1 MRLATPSGFATEV
14 FLLERPDG
22 DLLPEGAWTLV
33 GDQRL
38 HDAWTQAGLP
48 EPDHALWVAVPE
60 EEKRL
65 RTVIPWLEHWAR
77 VPLHRDATV
86 VALGGGVLTDLT
98 GLAASLYLRGVA
110 WQVWPTTLLAMADA
124 ALGGKTGADLAAGKN
139 LVGAFHP
146 PRRLVACTDFL
157 AGLPERHLQN
167 GRWELVKTAL
177 IQGEMA
183 WAMDMLQDGPV
194 KVRWVER
201 ALAFK
206 AGVVHRDP
214 REAGER
220 RLLNLGHTLGHAL
233 EAASGYQLLHG
244 EAVGLGLLGACLLA
258 EEQGLKPFPAS
269 LLDPLAR
276 RLTPLASLVAPWRD
290 CLPLLARDKKATR
303 ASGPAEE
310 APAIMIQC
318 ILPAT
323 ERSRRAAGAAPPGL
337 GISPCQAPVPA
348 PPGEPPCLT
357 SAFPFSCSFSW
368 RFRPPRRMS
377 GPSCSRPA
385 PSS

>member
-14 FLLERPDG
+14 FLLERPDRG
-22 DLLPEGAWTLV
+22 LLPEGPWTLV

-38 HDAWTQAGLP
+38 RETWARAEMP
-48 EPDHALWVAVPE
+48 EPAHALWVEVPE

-65 RTVIPWLEHWAR
+65 HTVIPWLEHWAE

-98 GLAASLYLRGVA
+98 GFAASLYLRGVA

-139 LVGAFHP
+139 LVGAFHS

-167 GRWELVKTAL
+167 GRWELIKTAL

-183 WAMDMLQDGPV
+183 WALEMLQDGPV
-194 KVRWVER
+194 KFSWVER

-214 REAGER
+214 RESGER

-244 EAVGLGLLGACLLA
+244 EAVGLGLLGSCLLA

-269 LLDPLAR
+269 FLEPLTRQLSPLSPLA
-276 RLTPLASLVAPWRD
+276 ASWRD
-290 CLPLLARDKKATR
+290 CLPLLTRDKKALR
-303 ASGPAEE
+303 APGHTEE
-310 APAIMIQC
+310 ASAIEIQC
-318 ILPAT
+318 ILPRPNEPAVQ
-323 ERSRRAAGAAPPGL
+323 RALPPQAWE
-337 GISPCQAPVPA
+337 SPHARLLSLLHQESLRA
-348 PPGEPPCLT
+348 
-357 SAFPFSCSFSW
+357 
-368 RFRPPRRMS
+368 
-377 GPSCSRPA
+377 
-385 PSS
+385 

>member
-1 MRLATPSGFATEV
+1 MRLATPQGFATEV
-14 FLLERPDG
+14 FLVEDPDR

-38 HDAWTQAGLP
+38 RDAWTRAGMP
-48 EPDHALWVAVPE
+48 EPAHALWVAVPE
-60 EEKRL
+60 EEKKL

-146 PRRLVACTDFL
+146 PRRLVACTSFL
-157 AGLPERHLQN
+157 ERLPVRHIEN

-183 WAMDMLQDGPV
+183 WAMEMLQEGPV
-194 KVRWVER
+194 KFAWVER

-206 AGVVHRDP
+206 ADVVHRDP

-244 EAVGLGLLGACLLA
+244 EAVGLGLLAACLLA
-258 EEQGLKPFPAS
+258 EEQGLKAFPPT

-276 RLTPLASLVAPWRD
+276 RLAPLAPLVAAWGD
-290 CLPLLARDKKATR
+290 CLPLLARDKKAKR
-303 ASGPAEE
+303 ASGHTEDTPATE
-310 APAIMIQC
+310 IHC
-318 ILPAT
+318 ILP
-323 ERSRRAAGAAPPGL
+323 R
-337 GISPCQAPVPA
+337 
-348 PPGEPPCLT
+348 PGEPAVQRVL
-357 SAFPFSCSFSW
+357 
-368 RFRPPRRMS
+368 PPQ
-377 GPSCSRPA
+377 A
-385 PSS
+385 WESSHARLLSLLHRESVRA

>member
-1 MRLATPSGFATEV
+1 MRLATPAGFATEV
-14 FLLERPDG
+14 FLLDRPDR
-22 DLLPEGAWTLV
+22 DLLPDGAWTLV
-33 GDQRL
+33 GDLRL
-38 HDAWTQAGLP
+38 RDAWTQAGMP
-48 EPDHALWVAVPE
+48 EPAHALWVAVPE
-60 EEKRL
+60 EEKKL

-86 VALGGGVLTDLT
+86 VALGGGVLSDLT

-146 PRRLVACTDFL
+146 PRRLVACTDL
-157 AGLPERHLQN
+157 LVSLPERHLQN
-167 GRWELVKTAL
+167 GRWELIKTAM
-177 IQGEMA
+177 IQGEMP
-183 WAMDMLQDGPV
+183 WAMEMLTDAPL
-194 KVRWVER
+194 KLPWVER

-244 EAVGLGLLGACLLA
+244 EAVGLGLLASCFLA
-258 EEQGLKPFPAS
+258 EEQGLKPCPAS
-269 LLDPLAR
+269 LIDSLAR
-276 RLTPLASLVAPWRD
+276 RLAPLTPLVATWRD

-303 ASGPAEE
+303 APGHTEE
-310 APAIMIQC
+310 APLIQIQC
-318 ILPAT
+318 ILP
-323 ERSRRAAGAAPPGL
+323 R
-337 GISPCQAPVPA
+337 
-348 PPGEPPCLT
+348 PGEPAIQRAL
-357 SAFPFSCSFSW
+357 
-368 RFRPPRRMS
+368 PPQAWESPHAKLLALLQQESVR
-377 GPSCSRPA
+377 A
-385 PSS
+385 

>member
-1 MRLATPSGFATEV
+1 M
-14 FLLERPDG
+14 
-22 DLLPEGAWTLV
+22 
-33 GDQRL
+33 
-38 HDAWTQAGLP
+38 
-48 EPDHALWVAVPE
+48 AVPE
-60 EEKRL
+60 EEKKL

-77 VPLHRDATV
+77 VPLHRDTTV

-146 PRRLVACTDFL
+146 PRRLVACTSFL
-157 AGLPERHLQN
+157 EGLPPRHVEN

-183 WAMDMLQDGPV
+183 WAMEMLQEGPV
-194 KVRWVER
+194 KIAWVER

-244 EAVGLGLLGACLLA
+244 EAVGLGLLGSCLLA
-258 EEQGLKPFPAS
+258 EEQGLKPFPAT

-276 RLTPLASLVAPWRD
+276 RLAQLAPLVASWGD
-290 CLPLLARDKKATR
+290 CLPLLARDKKAKQ
-303 ASGPAEE
+303 ASGHTED
-310 APAIMIQC
+310 APATEIHC
-318 ILPAT
+318 ILP
-323 ERSRRAAGAAPPGL
+323 R
-337 GISPCQAPVPA
+337 
-348 PPGEPPCLT
+348 PGEPAIQRVL
-357 SAFPFSCSFSW
+357 
-368 RFRPPRRMS
+368 
-377 GPSCSRPA
+377 PSQAWESPHARLQLLLHRENVRA
-385 PSS
+385 

>member
-1 MRLATPSGFATEV
+1 MRLATPSGFASEV
-14 FLLERPDG
+14 FLLERPEG
-22 DLLPEGAWTLV
+22 DLLPEGPWTLV

-38 HDAWTQAGLP
+38 HKAWTGAGLP
-48 EPDHALWVAVPE
+48 VPDHALWVAVPE

-65 RTVIPWLEHWAR
+65 RTVIPWLEHWAG

-167 GRWELVKTAL
+167 GRWELIKTAL
-177 IQGEMA
+177 IQGEMTCA
-183 WAMDMLQDGPV
+183 LDMLQEGPV
-194 KVRWVER
+194 KIAWVER

-244 EAVGLGLLGACLLA
+244 EAVGHGLIGACHLA
-258 EEQGLKPFPAS
+258 EEQGLNPYPAGRRVPMARRIP
-269 LLDPLAR
+269 PLA
-276 RLTPLASLVAPWRD
+276 PLVAPWRD
-290 CLPLLARDKKATR
+290 CLPLLTRDKKAVR
-303 ASGPAEE
+303 APGSAEE
-310 APAIMIQC
+310 ASAILIHC
-318 ILPAT
+318 ILPRPNEPAVQ
-323 ERSRRAAGAAPPGL
+323 RALPPQAWEAPHARL
-337 GISPCQAPVPA
+337 LSLLHQESLRA
-348 PPGEPPCLT
+348 
-357 SAFPFSCSFSW
+357 
-368 RFRPPRRMS
+368 
-377 GPSCSRPA
+377 
-385 PSS
+385 